1 VAVVLRAATSEAVEV
16 IARRARGMTLVELL
30 IVFSIVGLLVALVA
44 PLTVRQ
50 MDKARG
56 QEELL
61 VLGRTIDTLGFR
73 AFADGR
79 SVTLIGRGNE
89 LTWQFAGES
98 PRQLPMEQVFFD
110 REQKVSININGF
122 ADPEAMTVTF
132 AGRERV
138 IKLNRWLEDEAR

>member
-1 VAVVLRAATSEAVEV
+1 MGLVLSGETTAV
-16 IARRARGMTLVELL
+16 IARGQTGMTLVELL

-61 VLGRTIDTLGFR
+61 VLGRTVDTVAFR
-73 AFADGR
+73 SFADGK
-79 SVTLIGRGNE
+79 SAVLIGRGSE
-89 LTWQFAGES
+89 FTWQFSGE
-98 PRQLPMEQVFFD
+98 PVQQLQLKQVFFD
-110 REQKVSININGF
+110 REQQVLINTSGF
-122 ADPEAMTVTF
+122 ANQEGLTVTF
-132 AGRERV
+132 GGRERF

>member
-1 VAVVLRAATSEAVEV
+1 MGLVLSGEAAAV
-16 IARRARGMTLVELL
+16 IARGQTGMTLVELL

-61 VLGRTIDTLGFR
+61 VLGRTVDTVAFR
-73 AFADGR
+73 SFADGK
-79 SVTLIGRGNE
+79 SAVLTGRGTE
-89 LTWQFAGES
+89 FTWQFSGEAVQ
-98 PRQLPMEQVFFD
+98 QLQLEQVFFD
-110 REQKVSININGF
+110 REQQVLINTSGF
-122 ADPEAMTVTF
+122 ANQEGLTVTF
-132 AGRERV
+132 GGRERF